1 MIQNLGLNLE
11 ATGWN
16 QQWSLSVLPILTIV
30 RRLREIGDRLG
41 IEVENVIAGI
51 KPAKEA
57 LDEAAAYAAEV
68 LKKTGKIK

>member
-16 QQWSLSVLPILTIV
+16 QQWSLSVLPINYRPLIEEW
-30 RRLREIGDRLG
+30 REIGDRLG

-57 LDEAAAYAAEV
+57 LDEAAA
-68 LKKTGKIK
+68 